1 MKDLSDFEKNG
12 VPYVN
17 VKPREGDYNAVRSS
31 YEILREVSNLN
42 TRECVLHICVED
54 IAFFYCD
61 VTKPEKVQTLSLCL
75 WLSSLVQFRAHWDQ
89 FKAVLM

>member
-54 IAFFYCD
+54 IAFF
-61 VTKPEKVQTLSLCL
+61 
-75 WLSSLVQFRAHWDQ
+75 
-89 FKAVLM
+89 